1 MSTSPSHLLP
11 ASEHRGVGVGVGA
24 CLKSGVGV
32 RGGMVEEF
40 VGEVTDEVVGEVV
53 VEVVSGVVG
62 EVVDEIVGKVVG
74 EVSTVGVAGDFMS
87 FVRGSISFTAVG
99 STDGSELAVGRSVG
113 SAVGSVLGVAEASG
127 LVGVVASVRG
137 LVGTPS
143 FGLGR
148 R

>member
-1 MSTSPSHLLP
+1 
-11 ASEHRGVGVGVGA
+11 
-24 CLKSGVGV
+24 
-32 RGGMVEEF
+32 MVEEF

-53 VEVVSGVVG
+53 EVVSGVVG
-62 EVVDEIVGKVVG
+62 EVVVG
-74 EVSTVGVAGDFMS
+74 EVVTAGVAGDFMS

-99 STDGSELAVGRSVG
+99 STDGSGLAVGRSVG
-113 SAVGSVLGVAEASG
+113 SAVGSVLGVAESPGLSG
-127 LVGVVASVRG
+127 VGVVASVRG

>member
-1 MSTSPSHLLP
+1 M
-11 ASEHRGVGVGVGA
+11 
-24 CLKSGVGV
+24 SGVGV

-74 EVSTVGVAGDFMS
+74 EVSTVGVAGDVMS
-87 FVRGSISFTAVG
+87 FVRGSISFTTVG
-99 STDGSELAVGRSVG
+99 STDGSGLAVGRS
-113 SAVGSVLGVAEASG
+113 VGSVLGVAEASG
-127 LVGVVASVRG
+127 LAGVGVVASVRG

-143 FGLGR
+143 CGLGR